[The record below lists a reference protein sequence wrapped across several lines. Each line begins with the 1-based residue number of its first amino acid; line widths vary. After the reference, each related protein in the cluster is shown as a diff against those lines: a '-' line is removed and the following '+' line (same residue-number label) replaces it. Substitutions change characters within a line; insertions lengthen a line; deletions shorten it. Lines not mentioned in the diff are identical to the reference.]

1 MSKMTNLKKGVVGV
15 CAATMLT
22 GLCAVPAFAE
32 NAVSAT
38 NGGALSNDGKGTTQV
53 SIQSQNDQIS
63 ATVPSE
69 IKLVVSSDNSFVAP
83 TTAKIIN
90 TGTLVS
96 VKVSSVQVTTTGGSL
111 VTEAAISTAAEDAA
125 VLKVSKGG
133 SSFVDAGSIDLSTAT
148 TDPLSL
154 TDWTIEP
161 GADLAVHFGGK
172 VNKLSSLN
180 AISLAN
186 VVWTIA

>member
-1 MSKMTNLKKGVVGV
+1 MSKLTNLKKGVVGV

-32 NAVSAT
+32 NAASAA
-38 NGGALSNDGKGTTQV
+38 NGGTLSGGKGTTQV

-63 ATVPSE
+63 ATVPS
-69 IKLVVSSDNSFVAP
+69 P
-83 TTAKIIN
+83 TDAKITN

-111 VTEAAISTAAEDAA
+111 VAEAAISSAAEDAA

-180 AISLAN
+180 AISLAD

>member
-1 MSKMTNLKKGVVGV
+1 MSKLTNLKKGVVGV

-32 NAVSAT
+32 NAASAA
-38 NGGALSNDGKGTTQV
+38 NGGTLSGGKGTTQV

-63 ATVPSE
+63 ATVPST
-69 IKLVVSSDNSFVAP
+69 IKLVVGSDKNFVAP
-83 TTAKIIN
+83 TDAKITN

-180 AISLAN
+180 AISLAD

>member
-32 NAVSAT
+32 NVASAT
-38 NGGALSNDGKGTTQV
+38 NGGTLSGGKGTTQV

-69 IKLVVSSDNSFVAP
+69 IKLVVGSDKSFVAP

-161 GADLAVHFGGK
+161 GTDLAVHFGGK

>member
-1 MSKMTNLKKGVVGV
+1 MSKLTNLKKGVVGV

-32 NAVSAT
+32 NAASAA
-38 NGGALSNDGKGTTQV
+38 NGGTLSGGKGTTQV

-63 ATVPSE
+63 ATVPST
-69 IKLVVSSDNSFVAP
+69 IKLVVGSDKNFVAP
-83 TTAKIIN
+83 TDAKITN

-96 VKVSSVQVTTTGGSL
+96 VKVSSVQVTTT
-111 VTEAAISTAAEDAA
+111 

-180 AISLAN
+180 AISLAD

>member
-1 MSKMTNLKKGVVGV
+1 MSKLTNLKKGVVGV

-32 NAVSAT
+32 NAASAA
-38 NGGALSNDGKGTTQV
+38 NGGTLSGGKGTTQV

-63 ATVPSE
+63 ATVPST
-69 IKLVVSSDNSFVAP
+69 IKLVVGSDKNFVAP
-83 TTAKIIN
+83 TDAKITN

-111 VTEAAISTAAEDAA
+111 VAEAAISSAAEDAA
-125 VLKVSKGG
+125 VLKV
-133 SSFVDAGSIDLSTAT
+133 STAT

-180 AISLAN
+180 AISLAD

>member
-1 MSKMTNLKKGVVGV
+1 MSKLTNLKKGVVGV

-32 NAVSAT
+32 NAASAA
-38 NGGALSNDGKGTTQV
+38 NGGTLSGGKGTTQV

-63 ATVPSE
+63 ATVPST
-69 IKLVVSSDNSFVAP
+69 IKLVVGSDKNFVAP
-83 TTAKIIN
+83 TDAKITN
-90 TGTLVS
+90 TGTLV
-96 VKVSSVQVTTTGGSL
+96 SVQVTTTGGSL
-111 VTEAAISTAAEDAA
+111 VAEAAISSAAEDAA

-180 AISLAN
+180 AISLAD

>member
-1 MSKMTNLKKGVVGV
+1 MSKLTNLKKGVVGV

-32 NAVSAT
+32 NAASAA
-38 NGGALSNDGKGTTQV
+38 NGGTLSGGKGTTQV
-53 SIQSQNDQIS
+53 SIQVKMIRF
-63 ATVPSE
+63 PP
-69 IKLVVSSDNSFVAP
+69 LFLLRSSWLLALIRIFVAP
-83 TTAKIIN
+83 TDAKITN

-111 VTEAAISTAAEDAA
+111 VAEAAISSAAEDAA

-180 AISLAN
+180 AISLAD

>member
-32 NAVSAT
+32 NAASAT
-38 NGGALSNDGKGTTQV
+38 NGGTLSGGKGTTQV

-63 ATVPSE
+63 ATVPSA
-69 IKLVVSSDNSFVAP
+69 IKLVVGSDKNFVAP
-83 TTAKIIN
+83 TDAKITN

-96 VKVSSVQVTTTGGSL
+96 VKVSSVQVTTTNGSL
-111 VTEAAISTAAEDAA
+111 VAEAAISSAAEDAA

-148 TDPLSL
+148 TDPLPL

-161 GADLAVHFGGK
+161 GADLAVHFGGE